1 MPNFKTI
8 NNGSFAGDSAVSVQ
22 NIYDAWVQSN
32 INMVWFASII
42 NLYSFTA
49 TVNAGAIDLSLVDI
63 EGNTISSTNP
73 VYGSCPNNTN
83 PNRPTQTTLTAPLT
97 ITVPSTYTLGASQ
110 NQNPNLIY
118 VYLVRENG
126 GTFRLGYSG
135 AGLGVCPTRVSYTT
149 QQSGVFADSINTL
162 YTSAVSATATIVPI
176 GVVVA
181 VRGATTWTSI
191 TSVRKFYSTPTIPYI
206 SHIPSSGINLTTNT
220 AGFNHT
226 ITHNL
231 NDPYVQV
238 FPKVFLLSG
247 VAAGYVADT
256 SLDYHCMLGYSG
268 GTQETNIYIQDS
280 NSIIFRQSTTAD
292 TQALAGINGSYVVS
306 STSLTPSDFRVYFV
320 IVPSTGG
327 Y

>member
-32 INMVWFASII
+32 INMVWFASIV

-49 TVNAGAIDLSLVDI
+49 TINAGAIDLALVDI
-63 EGNTISSTNP
+63 EGNAISSTNP
-73 VYGSCPNNTN
+73 VYGNCPNNTN
-83 PNRPTQTTLTAPLT
+83 PNRPTQTTLTAALT
-97 ITVPSTYTLGASQ
+97 ITVPSAYTLGASQ

-181 VRGATTWTSI
+181 VRGATTWTSV

-206 SHIPSSGINLTTNT
+206 SHIPSAGINLTSNT

-231 NDPYVQV
+231 NDPFAQI
-238 FPKVFLLSG
+238 FPKVYLTAG

-256 SLDYHCMLGYSG
+256 SLDYHAIAGYTG
-268 GTQETNIYIQDS
+268 LTQETTVFPTS
-280 NSIIFRQSTTAD
+280 SSAFTFRQSTTAD
-292 TQALAGINGSYVVS
+292 TQALAGINGSFVTS

-320 IVPSTGG
+320 VVPSTGG